1 MDRRTDEVGV
11 GPDEEDLSGERD
23 HDRCARARL
32 MDPVRARCEPCGRA
46 AGPAGRARM
55 LQFARCRECDWVI
68 KSPTAPCQ
76 PAAAA
81 AMHVSICALV
91 RRCCMAFMQHLRCGM
106 CGQRPGRWDTAAG
119 YDGLVSILM
128 CGHFLQL
135 SSVTDCDVGRPSRR
149 RARDNKQKKNVTPP
163 RRWSRGDERKGYQ
176 PTRGRCWAGPG
187 LQPYGVL

>member
-1 MDRRTDEVGV
+1 
-11 GPDEEDLSGERD
+11 
-23 HDRCARARL
+23 